1 MCGFSGFIDFNKQH
15 GEDTLQAWNKVL
27 HYRGRDAAGIF
38 FEEQEDFHAGLSH
51 CRLAVIDPTERAD
64 QPFESACKN
73 YYLVFNGTIYN
84 HEELRTELEASGFG
98 FRTHSDTEVLLNAY
112 ICWGSAFSAR
122 LKGVYACGI
131 YDKNK
136 QQLVLQR
143 DLAGVKPLV
152 YSYENGM
159 FSFSSDLRIY
169 PPQEPQ
175 PDALSLYFELGY
187 IPAPYTI
194 YPNVYKLE
202 AGACLVFDLQQ
213 RSIHKTLRDIP
224 FKDHDTKDSYSQS
237 KAKAESLLIRSF
249 GRRMISD
256 AKKGILLSAGYD
268 STLLAAIS
276 GRKHQTETFSL
287 GFEDM
292 TMDESRAAAAIAA
305 ELGLKHTS
313 VIPGEESYR
322 SDLGLM
328 STIFDEPLA
337 DYGMLPQMAVS
348 RLAAANGTKVILSGD
363 GADELFYGYR
373 KHRQARQYHRLL
385 NSIPASLR
393 KVIARLLPARKAKL
407 RTMLHDPSLENIH
420 LQLSNFFTRH
430 EADLLLNK
438 QGAVTAASILY
449 RPERNAIYRADLR
462 HYLTGDLLVCSDKI
476 ALFYGM
482 ESREP
487 YLDTELTVYADEMP
501 ESYKM
506 QGKKLKIILKEIVH
520 SLVPKAL
527 MDRPK
532 QGFSIPLKQWM
543 NTTFREAIL
552 SSLNDERIS
561 NIPALNTKE
570 AMRLRD
576 DFFQRGQ
583 HTLARKVWAL
593 FVFTEWYYG
602 QGRQG
607 SAS

>member
-1 MCGFSGFIDFNKQH
+1 MCGFSGFIDFNKRH
-15 GEDTLQAWNKVL
+15 GEDTLQAWNRVL

-38 FEEQEDFHAGLSH
+38 FEEQDDFHVGLSH
-51 CRLAVIDPTERAD
+51 CRLAVIDPVERAD
-64 QPFESACKN
+64 QPFESTCKN

-84 HEELRTELEASGFG
+84 HEELRTELEASGFE
-98 FRTHSDTEVLLNAY
+98 FRTRSDTEVLLNAY
-112 ICWGSAFSAR
+112 IRWGSAFRAR
-122 LKGVYACGI
+122 LKGAYACAI
-131 YDKNK
+131 YDRHE
-136 QQLVLQR
+136 QRLILQR
-143 DLAGVKPLV
+143 DLAGTKPLV

-169 PPQEPQ
+169 PAQEPD

-202 AGACLVFDLQQ
+202 AGACMVFDLEQ
-213 RSIHKTLRDIP
+213 RRIRKTLREIP
-224 FKDHDTKDSYSQS
+224 FKDHDTRDSYSQS
-237 KAKAESLLIRSF
+237 KAKTESLLTRSF
-249 GRRMISD
+249 ERRMISD

-276 GRKHQTETFSL
+276 GRKHRTETFSL
-287 GFEDM
+287 GFEDRA
-292 TMDESRAAAAIAA
+292 MDESRAAEAIAA
-305 ELGLKHTS
+305 ELGLKHTY

-322 SDLGLM
+322 SDLSLI
-328 STIFDEPLA
+328 TAIFDEPLA

-373 KHRQARQYHRLL
+373 KHRKTWQYHRLL
-385 NSIPASLR
+385 HRIPAPLR
-393 KVIARLLPARKAKL
+393 KALAALLPAGKAKL
-407 RTMLHDPSLENIH
+407 KALLHDPSLENIH

-430 EADLLLNK
+430 ETSLLLNR
-438 QGAVTAASILY
+438 QSPVTAASVLY

-462 HYLTGDLLVCSDKI
+462 HYLAGDLLVCSDKI

-482 ESREP
+482 ENREP
-487 YLDTELTVYADEMP
+487 YLDTELIVYADQMP
-501 ESYKM
+501 ESYKIE
-506 QGKKLKIILKEIVH
+506 GKKLKIILKEIVH
-520 SLVPKAL
+520 GLVPEAL

-552 SSLNDERIS
+552 SSLSDERLSGIRV
-561 NIPALNTKE
+561 LNTE
-570 AMRLRD
+570 EVLRLRD
-576 DFFQRGQ
+576 GFFHKGQ
-583 HTLARKVWAL
+583 YTFARKVWAL
-593 FVFTEWYYG
+593 FVFMEWYHG
-602 QGRQG
+602 QGRQR